1 MMGKDYSQEGADRM
15 TEEKKS
21 RYTEAQKKSAQK
33 YMSTQYQF
41 KVTVPAERKEEI
53 QKAAAAVGESMNQFV
68 IGAIDRRIKAGD

>member
-1 MMGKDYSQEGADRM
+1 MS
-15 TEEKKS
+15 EEKKS
-21 RYTEAQKKSAQK
+21 RYTEAQKKSVQK

-53 QKAAAAVGESMNQFV
+53 QNAAAAVGESMNQFV

>member
-1 MMGKDYSQEGADRM
+1 MS
-15 TEEKKS
+15 EEKKS
-21 RYTEAQKKSAQK
+21 RYTEAQKKSVQK

-53 QKAAAAVGESMNQFV
+53 QNAAAVGESMNQFV